1 MKAIKITDSANF
13 FHFHQN
19 HVHLLL
25 PYSVMGGVSFIAAG
39 LCMTLP
45 ETNNLPLEEVLQ
57 EFETETDK
65 AGTEEVEMEGKYP
78 LINGTKNNDAPQN
91 EEDKQKKSN
100 ADGGQINEEK
110 DKEKHLLIND
120 ADKPDDDNN
129 TVAHSV

>member
-1 MKAIKITDSANF
+1 
-13 FHFHQN
+13 
-19 HVHLLL
+19 
-25 PYSVMGGVSFIAAG
+25 
-39 LCMTLP
+39 MTLP